1 MEVFH
6 HFAKQEIEYKTIDV
20 AELEE
25 ELEAFKNDKAK
36 DVKACQ
42 KMKPKM
48 TKLLN
53 KMILLKMMTFLTPLR
68 LSIFFS
74 IFI

>member
-36 DVKACQ
+36 DVKACE
-42 KMKPKM
+42 KDEAKDDEASEKNDSGEDDDIVES
-48 TKLLN
+48 T
-53 KMILLKMMTFLTPLR
+53 
-68 LSIFFS
+68 
-74 IFI
+74 